1 MKTKSVKSAAVAP
14 TASAAVDVFM
24 AKLKHPLKAEI
35 EAIRKI
41 IGGVT
46 SDIAEEIKWNAPSF
60 RTTESFATLNLRA
73 QDGVQIIFHLV
84 AKVRKPMPELKIA
97 DPAGLMKWL
106 AKDRCLVALGPGNEI
121 EANRAALAA
130 IVRAWIKYL

>member
-1 MKTKSVKSAAVAP
+1 MKTKSTKPVATP
-14 TASAAVDVFM
+14 TASNAVDVFM

-35 EAIRKI
+35 EAARI
-41 IGGVT
+41 IITGVG
-46 SDIAEEIKWNAPSF
+46 SDITDEIKWNAPSF

-73 QDGVQIIFHLV
+73 QDRVQIIFHLG
-84 AKVRKPMPELKIA
+84 ARVRKPLPELKIA

-106 AKDRCLVALGPGNEI
+106 AKDRCLVTLGTGREIQANQVALV
-121 EANRAALAA
+121 A